1 MKKIFSII
9 SLALI
14 LATGMVSTSCN
25 KNNGNGKCSLDSL
38 DGTQW
43 TCPVNEKSVMV
54 LSFKGNGIEL
64 SQAAP
69 VGNMG
74 DITVIFTGTYTY
86 KNPDFEGTFVDVDFD
101 VPESIFQGLT
111 PEEKEIAEDMING
124 LKEQFRMNL
133 PGYLPGTVAG
143 DAQSITTKGDKPMT
157 FNRKK

>member
-1 MKKIFSII
+1 MKKFFSVI

-14 LATGMVSTSCN
+14 FATGMVSTSCN

-43 TCPVNEKSVMV
+43 TSPVNESVMV

-69 VGNMG
+69 VGTLGN
-74 DITVIFTGTYTY
+74 ITVVTTGTYTY
-86 KNPDFEGTFVDVDFD
+86 NNPDFEGTFVDVDFD

-111 PEEKEIAEDMING
+111 PEQKEIAEGLINA
-124 LKEQFRMNL
+124 LKESFRSKL

-143 DAQSITTKGDKPMT
+143 DAQSITTKGDEPRT

>member
-1 MKKIFSII
+1 MKKFFSVI

-14 LATGMVSTSCN
+14 FATGMVSTSCN

-43 TCPVNEKSVMV
+43 TSPVNEKSVMV

-69 VGNMG
+69 VGTLGN
-74 DITVIFTGTYTY
+74 ITVVTTGTYTY
-86 KNPDFEGTFVDVDFD
+86 NNPDFEGTFVDVDFD

-111 PEEKEIAEDMING
+111 PEQKEIAEGLINA
-124 LKEQFRMNL
+124 LKESFRSKL

-143 DAQSITTKGDKPMT
+143 DAQSIITKGDNPRT
-157 FNRKK
+157 FNRK

>member
-14 LATGMVSTSCN
+14 LAATLFATSCN
-25 KNNGNGKCSLDSL
+25 NKGDNKCPLNSL

-69 VGNMG
+69 VDNMG

-111 PEEKEIAEDMING
+111 PEQKGIAEGMIET
-124 LKEQFRMNL
+124 LKESFRSKL

-143 DAQSITTKGDKPMT
+143 DAQSITTKGDEPRT

>member
-1 MKKIFSII
+1 MKKFFSII
-9 SLALI
+9 SLAL
-14 LATGMVSTSCN
+14 LFATGMVSTSCN

-86 KNPDFEGTFVDVDFD
+86 KNPDFEGTLTYVDFT
-101 VPESIFQGLT
+101 VPQEIFQGLQ
-111 PEEKEIAEDMING
+111 PDEKEIAEGMIET
-124 LKEQFRMNL
+124 LKESFRSKL

-143 DAQSITTKGDKPMT
+143 DAQSITTKGDAQRI

>member
-1 MKKIFSII
+1 MKKFFSVI

-14 LATGMVSTSCN
+14 FATGMVSTSCN

-43 TCPVNEKSVMV
+43 TSPVNESVMV

-86 KNPDFEGTFVDVDFD
+86 KNPDFEGTFTYVDFT
-101 VPESIFQGLT
+101 VPQEIFQGLT
-111 PEEKEIAEDMING
+111 PDERKIAEDMING
-124 LKEQFRMNL
+124 LKDQFRMNL

-143 DAQSITTKGDKPMT
+143 DAQSITTKGDT
-157 FNRKK
+157 QRIFNRKK